1 MQVVGFCLSIQVR
14 LATGMIPILA
24 VSQATLLHSDQE
36 WNQGLLSK
44 GGKWYGSGVV
54 LGLIGRNV
62 AHRNHILRRAPE
74 QVNLA
79 TSEERTLIE
88 TQGTE
93 LLGIKD
99 MIEGGTF
106 RSSQYVDFALVML
119 ATQV

>member
-1 MQVVGFCLSIQVR
+1 M
-14 LATGMIPILA
+14 LARPRRDKPF
-24 VSQATLLHSDQE
+24 VSGDIVAEWRDQE

-93 LLGIKD
+93 LLGID
-99 MIEGGTF
+99 
-106 RSSQYVDFALVML
+106 
-119 ATQV
+119 